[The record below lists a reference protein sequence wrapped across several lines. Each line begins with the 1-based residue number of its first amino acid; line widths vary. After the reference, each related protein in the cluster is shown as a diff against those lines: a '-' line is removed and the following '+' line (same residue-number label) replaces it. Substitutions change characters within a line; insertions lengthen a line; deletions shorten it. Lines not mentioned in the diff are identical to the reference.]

1 MGENLK
7 KTDEKYEQWKEQYLE
22 HRNIEQEIV
31 KNKDEKIQFHLIE
44 NHFHWALN
52 HSQIHRWDE
61 GGVRGGYPRPKIFL
75 TRLPPPKKWK
85 KFTPP

>member
-44 NHFHWALN
+44 NHFH
-52 HSQIHRWDE
+52 
-61 GGVRGGYPRPKIFL
+61 
-75 TRLPPPKKWK
+75 
-85 KFTPP
+85 